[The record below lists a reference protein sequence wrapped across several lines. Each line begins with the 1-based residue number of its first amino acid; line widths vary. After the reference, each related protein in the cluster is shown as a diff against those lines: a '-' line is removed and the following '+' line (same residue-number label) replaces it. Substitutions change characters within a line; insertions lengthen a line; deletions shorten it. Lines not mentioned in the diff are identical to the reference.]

1 MDNIYCDGTEEEI
14 SLCRFDGWGK
24 HDCTSTEAAGVICD
38 KPEEVAVD
46 EPQHGETTK
55 NSMYV

>member
-14 SLCRFDGWGK
+14 ALCRFDGWGK

-38 KPEEVAVD
+38 KPEEFAVD
-46 EPQHGETTK
+46 EPLHAETVK
-55 NSMYV
+55 NSM

>member
-1 MDNIYCDGTEEEI
+1 MDNIYCDGTENEI

-38 KPEEVAVD
+38 NPVEPVD
-46 EPQHGETTK
+46 EKPVHAELVK
-55 NSMYV
+55 NAM